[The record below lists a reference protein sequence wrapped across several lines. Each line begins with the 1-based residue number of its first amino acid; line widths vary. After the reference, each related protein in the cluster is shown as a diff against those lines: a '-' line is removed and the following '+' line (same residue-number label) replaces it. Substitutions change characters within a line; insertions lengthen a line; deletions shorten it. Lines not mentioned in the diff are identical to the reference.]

1 MNNAFFYL
9 CTFFGLFFVFSVFF
23 ANVYENIFVV
33 FNAFWNNFEK
43 EGSSF

>member
-1 MNNAFFYL
+1 MNNVFF
-9 CTFFGLFFVFSVFF
+9 LFVYILWVIFVFFFFF
-23 ANVYENIFVV
+23 ANVYENIFVI